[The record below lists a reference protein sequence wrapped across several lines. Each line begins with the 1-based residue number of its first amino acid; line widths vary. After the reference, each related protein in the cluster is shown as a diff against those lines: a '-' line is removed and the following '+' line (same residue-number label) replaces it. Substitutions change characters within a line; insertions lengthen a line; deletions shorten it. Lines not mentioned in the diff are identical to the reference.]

1 MIFLDVGQSA
11 TCSADKS
18 IVPGYDFMFAGT
30 FFHCQSKMIAN
41 KHISIHKAYIFIY
54 SGDNMPKS
62 QCIQKSADPPMN
74 RVDHCDYKLRCGGKN
89 P

>member
-1 MIFLDVGQSA
+1 
-11 TCSADKS
+11 
-18 IVPGYDFMFAGT
+18 
-30 FFHCQSKMIAN
+30 MIAN

-54 SGDNMPKS
+54 SVDNMQKS

-74 RVDHCDYKLRCGGKN
+74 RVDHCDYKLRGGGKN